1 MRWSEII
8 EEFTFAVIHAK
19 VVVEDCIS
27 QEPRHLPELTRED
40 CLLERDYESDPEPS
54 HDLEKLA
61 KAEAKLVQREE
72 TLWQME
78 EELRRSRRISK
89 PTKRMEQYRLQQKL
103 FQEGSDEDEDDQ
115 LGEDDDDESWEP
127 ENHKTTAKEIAPPE
141 KEESADVGEFRIL
154 KDNQLWEN
162 QEDIREGNKDKDNG
176 EEIQVDGTLEKGLG
190 PTDTLVWTGNPN

>member
-1 MRWSEII
+1 MGYVRWSEII

-27 QEPRHLPELTRED
+27 WEPRHLPEPTRED

-61 KAEAKLVQREE
+61 KAEGKLAQREE

-78 EELRRSRRISK
+78 EELRRSRRVSK

-115 LGEDDDDESWEP
+115 PWDKDDDESWEP
-127 ENHKTTAKEIAPPE
+127 ENHEMSAKEIAPE
-141 KEESADVGEFRIL
+141 RKCRCRGV
-154 KDNQLWEN
+154 
-162 QEDIREGNKDKDNG
+162 
-176 EEIQVDGTLEKGLG
+176 
-190 PTDTLVWTGNPN
+190 